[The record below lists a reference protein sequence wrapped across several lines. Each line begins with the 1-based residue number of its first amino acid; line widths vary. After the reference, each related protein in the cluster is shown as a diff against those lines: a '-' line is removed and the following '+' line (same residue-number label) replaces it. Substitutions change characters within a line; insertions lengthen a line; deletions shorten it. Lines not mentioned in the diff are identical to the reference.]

1 MLQDTSHHGKA
12 SSSSRRLL
20 LAFELLLGV
29 TLLVSCVRVARTGAL
44 IWILTVGLEIAVILM
59 LELFR
64 TSAYREAPMPPREE
78 DVQTAVQSEA
88 AIETKAEV
96 KADDTGTLAEQA
108 DSSVVPGEGKAGR
121 VTPHEPIQAQIGRAH
136 V

>member
-1 MLQDTSHHGKA
+1 M
-12 SSSSRRLL
+12 
-20 LAFELLLGV
+20 
-29 TLLVSCVRVARTGAL
+29 ARTGAL
-44 IWILTVGLEIAVILM
+44 IWILTVGLEVAVILM

-108 DSSVVPGEGKAGR
+108 DSSVVPGEATSHRCCWTESPWLKARSSTRPPNFGFR
-121 VTPHEPIQAQIGRAH
+121 D
-136 V
+136 

>member
-29 TLLVSCVRVARTGAL
+29 TLLVSCIRVARTGAL

-88 AIETKAEV
+88 IIETKAEAKEV
-96 KADDTGTLAEQA
+96 AK
-108 DSSVVPGEGKAGR
+108 
-121 VTPHEPIQAQIGRAH
+121 
-136 V
+136 

>member
-64 TSAYREAPMPPREE
+64 TSAYREAPIPPREE
-78 DVQTAVQSEA
+78 DVQTAVQAEA
-88 AIETKAEV
+88 IIETKAEA
-96 KADDTGTLAEQA
+96 KADDTDTLAEQA
-108 DSSVVPGEGKAGR
+108 DSSNVPDEGKAGR
-121 VTPHEPIQAQIGRAH
+121 VTPHEPEAADS
-136 V
+136 